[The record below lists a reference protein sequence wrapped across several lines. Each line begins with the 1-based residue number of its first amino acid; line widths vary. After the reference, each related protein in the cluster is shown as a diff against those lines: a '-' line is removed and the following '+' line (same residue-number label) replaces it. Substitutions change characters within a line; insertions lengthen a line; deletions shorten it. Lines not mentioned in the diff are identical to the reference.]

1 MTTRRGGSSLRGGWS
16 GLWAGITSTIMF
28 WVILFIGLFVLLA
41 QRIEV
46 DTTRAQKIGV
56 ALPPSELNRAWKA
69 IQPMYP
75 HYTSS
80 TTQSPWVGLLFLL
93 GGGLLLASTLGWL
106 GGVWGTSQHKKNS
119 AKKLNRVP

>member
-1 MTTRRGGSSLRGGWS
+1 MGVGQVYGLVSPVQSCS
-16 GLWAGITSTIMF
+16 GLFSLLDC
-28 WVILFIGLFVLLA
+28 LFLLA

-46 DTTRAQKIGV
+46 DTTRAQKLGV
-56 ALPPSELNRAWKA
+56 SLPPNELNRAWKA

-75 HYTSS
+75 HFSLS
-80 TTQSPWVGLLFLL
+80 ATQSSWGSLLFLL

-106 GGVWGTSQHKKNS
+106 GGMFGSAQHKKHV